1 MFISRVDRLR
11 REREDRE
18 GSHDIKLV
26 TTGDRVSRII
36 GEVGGE
42 NREEKYENREE
53 RSGGDQHA
61 WG

>member
-11 REREDRE
+11 REREDGE

-26 TTGDRVSRII
+26 TNGDRVSRII

-42 NREEKYENREE
+42 NREEKYEK
-53 RSGGDQHA
+53 
-61 WG
+61 